1 MILQLK
7 VKNYRSYKEE
17 TVFSMEANSSSHK
30 IENVFEITN
39 DKQKS
44 RLLKTAIIYGA
55 NASGKSNVIRA
66 FFELRKFI
74 LHKPKVGDPIDLYE
88 PFKFDLISKEQ
99 PCEFELTF
107 IDANKIKYI
116 YKIAILI
123 DKVLEEELYYYPNG
137 KKTTVFKRAKYKE
150 NNRVQKGVLGDSF
163 GKKEINVFANQL
175 ILSKFGDDEPHE
187 LLTDVFLYFRTIE
200 IINATNENHKEF
212 YLKKVSEDLYEDEQ
226 LKQKLVKLIQAADTK
241 IFDINITKSKND
253 NSSSLN
259 DDAKK
264 LIEKNPYTIYGV
276 HDVYMQDKIVG
287 FDSLPFGQEST
298 GTQSIY
304 LLGGK
309 ILRTLENGGLMIVD
323 ELDTSLHPFITKM
336 IVMIFQSET
345 TNPKNAQLIFTTH
358 DVSLLDRDLIRRD
371 QVWIAE
377 KSKMGTTELYSLQD
391 FDVREDTP
399 FEKWYL
405 AGKFGGLPQIKSI
418 ESLFEEDEQKVS

>member
-7 VKNYRSYKEE
+7 VRNYRSYKEE
-17 TVFSMEANSSSHK
+17 TVFSMEANSTSHK
-30 IENVFEITN
+30 LENVFEINN
-39 DKQKS
+39 DKQKA

-74 LHKPKVGDPIDLYE
+74 LFKPKVGDDIELYE
-88 PFKFDLISKEQ
+88 PFKFDVSSKEK

-107 IDANKIKYI
+107 IGPNDIKYI
-116 YKIAILI
+116 YKTAIVI
-123 DKVLEEELYYYPNG
+123 DRVLEEELYYYPNG

-150 NNRVQKGVLGDSF
+150 DNRVQKGILGDSF

-175 ILSKFGDDEPHE
+175 LLSKFGDDEPHE
-187 LLTDVFLYFRTIE
+187 LLTDVFIYFRNIE

-212 YLKKVSEDLYEDEQ
+212 YLKKVSEDLFEDKQ
-226 LKQKLVKLIQAADTK
+226 LKQKLVKLIKAADTK
-241 IFDINITKSKND
+241 IFDINITKIKD
-253 NSSSLN
+253 NTSSNLN
-259 DDAKK
+259 EEAKK
-264 LIEKNPYTIYGV
+264 LIEKNPFSIYGV
-276 HDVYMQDKIVG
+276 HDVYLNDDVVG
-287 FDSLPFGQEST
+287 FDSLPFNQEST

-309 ILRTLENGGLMIVD
+309 ILRTLEKGGLMIVD

-377 KSKMGTTELYSLQD
+377 KSEKGSTELYSLQD

-418 ESLFEEDEQKVS
+418 ESLFLEDEQTVS

>member
-7 VKNYRSYKEE
+7 VKNYRSYIEE
-17 TVFSMEANSSSHK
+17 SIFSLEANSTSHK
-30 IENVFEITN
+30 LENVFEVSN
-39 DKQKS
+39 DKQKY

-74 LHKPKVGDPIDLYE
+74 LFKPKVGDAIDLYD
-88 PFKFDLISKEQ
+88 PFKFDIISKTE
-99 PCEFELTF
+99 PCEFELIF
-107 IDANKIKYI
+107 IGPKNIKYY
-116 YKIAILI
+116 YKTSIIV
-123 DKVLEEELYYYPNG
+123 DKVIKEELYYYPNG
-137 KKTTVFKRAKYKE
+137 KQTTIFKRSKYKE
-150 NNRVQKGVLGDSF
+150 GNRVQKGKLGDSF
-163 GKKEINVFANQL
+163 GKKVINVFENQL

-187 LLTDVFLYFRTIE
+187 LLTEVFLYFRNIE
-200 IINATNENHKEF
+200 IINATSESHKDYF
-212 YLKKVSEDLYEDEQ
+212 LKKVNEEVYNDSEF
-226 LKQKLVKLIQAADTK
+226 KAKLAKLIKAADTK
-241 IFDINITKSKND
+241 VNDFYITKTDEEDLSK
-253 NSSSLN
+253 LN
-259 DDAKK
+259 NEAKK
-264 LIEKNPYTIYGV
+264 IVEKNPYVLSGI
-276 HDVYMQDKIVG
+276 HDLYDNNIVIG
-287 FDSLPFGQEST
+287 YESLPFNQEST

-304 LLGGK
+304 FLGGK
-309 ILRTLENGGLMIVD
+309 ILKSLEQGNVLIVD

-336 IVMIFQSET
+336 IVMLFQSKI

-377 KSKMGTTELYSLQD
+377 KSKKGSTELYSLQD

-418 ESLFEEDEQKVS
+418 ESLFVDDEQTVS